1 MPITVLETWNLPAR
15 NTSPQHYI
23 TQRDSIW
30 KSQSQCRIDS
40 GEGGTGSMRNRAAGR
55 GTQSVLQ
62 FLTQHLGRACLITK
76 WAVRHIS
83 RRFQRP
89 NKSYMGTP
97 SLAVPPHTY
106 PSIPHRIQPCQWLT
120 WNQAH
125 KVVLIMSVY
134 SVGLPGISFLWCGQ
148 LPLLGSSC
156 ILSYSWVLLGS
167 SATTVSKRGWVFF
180 CLWIYTPGL
189 HHRMAKLVT

>member
-1 MPITVLETWNLPAR
+1 
-15 NTSPQHYI
+15 
-23 TQRDSIW
+23 
-30 KSQSQCRIDS
+30 
-40 GEGGTGSMRNRAAGR
+40 MRNRAAGR

-76 WAVRHIS
+76 WAVLHIS

-97 SLAVPPHTY
+97 LLAVSPHTY
-106 PSIPHRIQPCQWLT
+106 PSIPRRIQPCQWLT

-134 SVGLPGISFLWCGQ
+134 SVGLPGTSFFMEWAA
-148 LPLLGSSC
+148 PLLGSSC
-156 ILSYSWVLLGS
+156 TLSYQLSFTGKLCYNCVQKGLGFLLPLGFTPLNYTTGWS
-167 SATTVSKRGWVFF
+167 SLLPRTQH
-180 CLWIYTPGL
+180 PGGY
-189 HHRMAKLVT
+189 R

>member
-1 MPITVLETWNLPAR
+1 MWKYRVSAEQTVEKVA
-15 NTSPQHYI
+15 Q
-23 TQRDSIW
+23 
-30 KSQSQCRIDS
+30 
-40 GEGGTGSMRNRAAGR
+40 GFMRNRAAGR

-76 WAVRHIS
+76 WAGRHIS

-106 PSIPHRIQPCQWLT
+106 PSIPCRIQPCQWLT
-120 WNQAH
+120 RNEAH

-134 SVGLPGISFLWCGQ
+134 SVGLPSILFLQCGQ
-148 LPLLGSSC
+148 LLFWSQLHSQLSAEFYWEALLQLC
-156 ILSYSWVLLGS
+156 PKVARFS
-167 SATTVSKRGWVFF
+167 SAPSPCFGFTPLDYTTGWPSSDFWSYLGPNTLEATVKTA
-180 CLWIYTPGL
+180 CL
-189 HHRMAKLVT
+189 V

>member
-1 MPITVLETWNLPAR
+1 
-15 NTSPQHYI
+15 
-23 TQRDSIW
+23 
-30 KSQSQCRIDS
+30 
-40 GEGGTGSMRNRAAGR
+40 MRNRAAGR

-76 WAVRHIS
+76 WAVWHIS

-106 PSIPHRIQPCQWLT
+106 PSIPRRIQPCQWLT

-134 SVGLPGISFLWCGQ
+134 SVGLPGISFLWSGQ
-148 LPLLGSSC
+148 LLFWVLVAHSV
-156 ILSYSWVLLGS
+156 ISWVLLGS
-167 SATTVSKRGWVFF
+167 SATTVFKRGWVFF
-180 CLWIYTPGL
+180 CLWDLHPWIIPQDGQACYLGPNTLEATIKPGL
-189 HHRMAKLVT
+189 SSPLALCEGQLVVRLS